1 MIAIDRSSN
10 SEPDLEYYWPCDL
23 GLYWFL
29 KRMAERD
36 LICVQQIKREN
47 RVTPVIASD
56 SDSAYGNLQVKERP
70 LKEQEIE
77 ISLIKGQLP
86 VSY

>member
-10 SEPDLEYYWPCDL
+10 SEPDLEYFWPCHL
-23 GLYWFL
+23 GFCWFL

-56 SDSAYGNLQVKERP
+56 SAYGNLQVKERP

-77 ISLIKGQLP
+77 ISLIKG
-86 VSY
+86 